1 MRTGKIEKPQSI
13 VVYYTN
19 LRERKTRDMKLLL
32 STGKVVLNLKHER
45 AVEDVIVF
53 PSGSLLAVA
62 SGPEVFIWDIVGG
75 GRLLNRI
82 SNFQKTVLC
91 LEYATAAGSSVAI
104 NAQPRLL
111 AGSLDCH
118 VKMYDIENFQ
128 VISSCRQLRLF
139 LKSKKSCYQ

>member
-1 MRTGKIEKPQSI
+1 M
-13 VVYYTN
+13 
-19 LRERKTRDMKLLL
+19 
-32 STGKVVLNLKHER
+32 
-45 AVEDVIVF
+45 F
-53 PSGSLLAVA
+53 PSGSLVAVA
-62 SGPEVFIWDIVGG
+62 SGPEIFIWDIVGG

-91 LEYATAAGSSVAI
+91 LEYATAAGSSVAV

-128 VISSCRQLRLF
+128 VTSNYRQLVLLLLYYRYYLY
-139 LKSKKSCYQ
+139 LERGQMRKKKALSIRRYWIVL